1 MTDDERTLLMLIFM
15 TVLISAALPWL
26 VMWEG

>member
-1 MTDDERTLLMLIFM
+1 MTDDERTWLMLIFM
-15 TVLISAALPWL
+15 AVLISAALPCI

>member
-1 MTDDERTLLMLIFM
+1 MTDDERTWLMLIFVA
-15 TVLISAALPWL
+15 VLISAALPWI

>member
-15 TVLISAALPWL
+15 AVLISAALPFIAL
-26 VMWEG
+26 LE

>member
-15 TVLISAALPWL
+15 AVLISAALPWI
-26 VMWEG
+26 MEGML

>member
-15 TVLISAALPWL
+15 AVLISAALPWL
-26 VMWEG
+26 VMLEG